1 LREGARMPRR
11 EPAGHDEIRQM
22 VRCVQLYYRAQRH
35 QNEIA
40 RELGMST
47 SKVSRLLKRA
57 FAEGVV
63 RVEIELPKRP
73 RLEAALV
80 ERFQLRDAVVIPS
93 GEPQDVKEDLGVA
106 AARYFEK
113 AAANGVRVGLSCGY
127 TLYHVIRGLRE
138 RRFRDLELYPLSADG
153 TLQLVDLF
161 PNTLVGMMAA
171 KYRPHVRAYAL
182 PVQVLGS
189 VAEIRRERRRLLR
202 RGEVR
207 RIYEA
212 ANAVDIALVGI
223 GLIGEATAGFC
234 SLAAFYGVSVRRLR
248 ALGVVGEINYHPY
261 DRNGVIVDRKELRPL
276 TQRVLA
282 VAPGRLREL
291 SAEYGKLVIAVAGG
305 ADKREAIQGAMRG
318 RFANVLVTDE
328 DTATALLADF
338 EMAVRAAASPPAH
351 PPNPKRG
358 ASGGPPETPLKF

>member
-1 LREGARMPRR
+1 
-11 EPAGHDEIRQM
+11 M

-40 RELGMST
+40 RELGLSS

-57 FAEGVV
+57 FAEGLV
-63 RVEIELPKRP
+63 RVELELPKRP

-80 ERFQLRDAVVIPS
+80 ERLRLRDAVVIPL
-93 GEPQDVKEDLGVA
+93 GEARDLKEDLGTA

-113 AAANGVRVGLSCGY
+113 VAADGARVGLSCGY
-127 TLYHVIRGLRE
+127 TLYQLIRALRE
-138 RRFRDLELYPLSADG
+138 RRFRDLEIYPLSG
-153 TLQLVDLF
+153 ESTLQLVDLF

-189 VAEIRRERRRLLR
+189 FAAAQRERRRLLQ

-212 ANAVDIALVGI
+212 ASDVDIVLVGI
-223 GLIGEATAGFC
+223 GMIGEATAGFC
-234 SLAAFYGVSVRRLR
+234 SLAEFYGVSVRRLR
-248 ALGVVGEINYHPY
+248 ALGVVGEVNYHPF
-261 DRNGVIVDRKELRPL
+261 DRDGQLIDRKELRPL

-282 VAPGRLREL
+282 VPPSRLREL
-291 SAEYGKLVIAVAGG
+291 SGQYGKLVIAVAGG
-305 ADKREAIQGAMRG
+305 PDKHEAILGAMRG

-328 DTATALLADF
+328 ETAEALLA
-338 EMAVRAAASPPAH
+338 AS
-351 PPNPKRG
+351 
-358 ASGGPPETPLKF
+358 E

>member
-1 LREGARMPRR
+1 
-11 EPAGHDEIRQM
+11 M

-40 RELGMST
+40 RDLGVSS

-57 FAEGVV
+57 FAEGMV
-63 RVEIELPKRP
+63 RVEVDLPKRP
-73 RLEAALV
+73 RLEAALI
-80 ERFQLRDAVVIPS
+80 ERFRLRDAVVIPL
-93 GEPQDVKEDLGVA
+93 GEPRDIKEDLGVA

-113 AAANGVRVGLSCGY
+113 AAADGARVGLSCGY
-127 TLYHVIRGLRE
+127 TLYCLIRALRE
-138 RRFRDLELYPLSADG
+138 RRFRDLELYPLSSES

-182 PVQVLGS
+182 PVQILGS
-189 VAEIRRERRRLLR
+189 PAAVQRERRRLLR

-212 ANAVDIALVGI
+212 ASGVDIALVGI

-234 SLAAFYGVSVRRLR
+234 SLAEFHGVSVRRLR
-248 ALGVVGEINYHPY
+248 ALGVVGEINYHPF
-261 DRNGVIVDRKELRPL
+261 DQNGELIDKKELRPL
-276 TQRVLA
+276 TGRVLA
-282 VAPGRLREL
+282 VPPSRLREL
-291 SAEYGKLVIAVAGG
+291 STEYGKLVIAVAGG
-305 ADKREAIQGAMRG
+305 PDKREAITGAIRG

-328 DTATALLADF
+328 DTATALL
-338 EMAVRAAASPPAH
+338 S
-351 PPNPKRG
+351 
-358 ASGGPPETPLKF
+358 

>member
-1 LREGARMPRR
+1 MRGQ
-11 EPAGHDEIRQM
+11 AGPDQDELRQM

-40 RELGMST
+40 RELGLST

-57 FAEGVV
+57 FAEGLV
-63 RVEIELPKRP
+63 RVEVELPKRP

-80 ERFQLRDAVVIPS
+80 ERFQLRDAVVIPF
-93 GEPQDVKEDLGVA
+93 GEPRDLKEDLGVA

-113 AAANGVRVGLSCGY
+113 VAADGVGVGLSCGY
-127 TLYHVIRGLRE
+127 TLYCLIRALRE
-138 RRFRDLELYPLSADG
+138 RRFRDLELYPLSAES

-182 PVQVLGS
+182 PVQVLRS
-189 VAEIRRERRRLLR
+189 LAEIQRERRRLLR
-202 RGEVR
+202 KGEIR
-207 RIYEA
+207 RIYDG
-212 ANAVDIALVGI
+212 ANNVDIALAGI

-248 ALGVVGEINYHPY
+248 ALGVVGEINYHPF
-261 DRNGVIVDRKELRPL
+261 DRHGALVERKELRPL

-282 VAPGRLREL
+282 VTGERLREL
-291 SAEYGKLVIAVAGG
+291 SASYRKLVIAVAGG
-305 ADKREAIQGAMRG
+305 PDKREAILGALRG

-328 DTATALLADF
+328 DTAAHLLAQ
-338 EMAVRAAASPPAH
+338 PA
-351 PPNPKRG
+351 PG
-358 ASGGPPETPLKF
+358 S

>member
-1 LREGARMPRR
+1 MPRR
-11 EPAGHDEIRQM
+11 QGAGQDELRQM

-40 RELGMST
+40 QHLGMSS

-80 ERFQLRDAVVIPS
+80 ERFQLRDAVVIPT
-93 GEPQDVKEDLGVA
+93 GEARDPKEDLGVA

-113 AAANGVRVGLSCGY
+113 VAADGVRVGLSCGY
-127 TLYHVIRGLRE
+127 TLHCLIRALRE
-138 RRFRDLELYPLSADG
+138 RRFRGLELYPLSAES

-189 VAEIRRERRRLLR
+189 LAEIERDRRRLLR

-207 RIYEA
+207 RIHDA
-212 ANAVDIALVGI
+212 A
-223 GLIGEATAGFC
+223 
-234 SLAAFYGVSVRRLR
+234 
-248 ALGVVGEINYHPY
+248 H
-261 DRNGVIVDRKELRPL
+261 
-276 TQRVLA
+276 
-282 VAPGRLREL
+282 
-291 SAEYGKLVIAVAGG
+291 
-305 ADKREAIQGAMRG
+305 
-318 RFANVLVTDE
+318 NV
-328 DTATALLADF
+328 
-338 EMAVRAAASPPAH
+338 
-351 PPNPKRG
+351 
-358 ASGGPPETPLKF
+358 

>member
-1 LREGARMPRR
+1 MPGRQ
-11 EPAGHDEIRQM
+11 EVDQDDLRQM
-22 VRCVQLYYRAQRH
+22 VRCVQLYYRTQRH

-40 RELGMST
+40 RALGMSS

-57 FAEGVV
+57 FAEGMV

-80 ERFQLRDAVVIPS
+80 ERFQLRDAVVIPF
-93 GEPQDVKEDLGVA
+93 GEGHDLKEDLGLA

-113 AAANGVRVGLSCGY
+113 VAADGVRVGLSCGF
-127 TLYHVIRGLRE
+127 TLYYLIRALRE
-138 RRFRDLELYPLSADG
+138 RRFRNLELYPLSAES

-189 VAEIRRERRRLLR
+189 QAESQRERRRLLR
-202 RGEVR
+202 KGEVR
-207 RIYEA
+207 RIYQA
-212 ANAVDIALVGI
+212 AHGVDIALVGI

-261 DRNGVIVDRKELRPL
+261 DRDGVVVDRKELRPL

-282 VAPGRLREL
+282 VTPARLREL
-291 SAEYGKLVIAVAGG
+291 SATYGKLVIAVAGG
-305 ADKREAIQGAMRG
+305 PDKRAAILGAMRG

-328 DTATALLADF
+328 DTAGALLEADG
-338 EMAVRAAASPPAH
+338 S
-351 PPNPKRG
+351 
-358 ASGGPPETPLKF
+358 GPPSPS

>member
-1 LREGARMPRR
+1 MRGHQD
-11 EPAGHDEIRQM
+11 AGQDELRQM

-40 RELGMST
+40 RELGLST

-57 FAEGVV
+57 FAEGLV

-80 ERFQLRDAVVIPS
+80 ERFNLRDAVVIPF
-93 GEPQDVKEDLGVA
+93 GEARDIKEDLGVA

-113 AAANGVRVGLSCGY
+113 VAADGVRVGLSCGY
-127 TLYHVIRGLRE
+127 TLYCVIRALRE
-138 RRFRDLELYPLSADG
+138 RRFRDLSIYPLSAES

-171 KYRPHVRAYAL
+171 KYRPHVRAFAL

-189 VAEIRRERRRLLR
+189 LNGIQRERQRLLR
-202 RGEVR
+202 RREVR
-207 RIYEA
+207 RIYEGA
-212 ANAVDIALVGI
+212 HNVDIALVGI

-234 SLAAFYGVSVRRLR
+234 SLAEFYGVSVRRLR

-261 DRNGVIVDRKELRPL
+261 DEDGSIVDRRELRPL

-282 VAPGRLREL
+282 VTPGRLREL
-291 SAEYGKLVIAVAGG
+291 SAAYGKLVVAVAGG
-305 ADKREAIQGAMRG
+305 PDKREAIRGAMRG

-328 DTATALLADF
+328 DTAAALL
-338 EMAVRAAASPPAH
+338 EH
-351 PPNPKRG
+351 PSTRG
-358 ASGGPPETPLKF
+358 

>member
-1 LREGARMPRR
+1 MARKRT
-11 EPAGHDEIRQM
+11 GGDDQDELRQM

-40 RELGMST
+40 QHLGMSS

-57 FAEGVV
+57 FSDGVV

-80 ERFQLRDAVVIPS
+80 ERFRLRDAVVIPL
-93 GEPQDVKEDLGVA
+93 GESHDLKEDLGVA

-113 AAANGVRVGLSCGY
+113 VAADGARVGLSCGY
-127 TLYHVIRGLRE
+127 TLYCTIRALRE
-138 RRFRDLELYPLSADG
+138 RRYRDLELYPLSAES

-161 PNTLVGMMAA
+161 SNTLVGMMAA

-189 VAEIRRERRRLLR
+189 LAEIERERRRLLKK
-202 RGEVR
+202 GEVR
-207 RIYEA
+207 RIYQA
-212 ANAVDIALVGI
+212 ANEVDIALVGV

-234 SLAAFYGVSVRRLR
+234 SLAEFYGVSVKRLR
-248 ALGVVGEINYHPY
+248 ALGVVGEINYNPIGRDGQII
-261 DRNGVIVDRKELRPL
+261 DRPELRPL
-276 TQRVLA
+276 TRRVLGVPA
-282 VAPGRLREL
+282 SRLREL
-291 SAEYGKLVIAVAGG
+291 STSPGRLVIAVAGG
-305 ADKREAIQGAMRG
+305 HDKREAILGAMRG

-328 DTATALLADF
+328 ETATALV
-338 EMAVRAAASPPAH
+338 ESE
-351 PPNPKRG
+351 RG
-358 ASGGPPETPLKF
+358 

>member
-1 LREGARMPRR
+1 
-11 EPAGHDEIRQM
+11 M

-40 RELGMST
+40 RELGLSS

-57 FAEGVV
+57 VAEGMV
-63 RVEIELPKRP
+63 RVELELPKRP

-80 ERFQLRDAVVIPS
+80 ERYRLRDAVVIPL
-93 GEPQDVKEDLGVA
+93 GEPRDIKEDLGVA
-106 AARYFEK
+106 AARYFER
-113 AAANGVRVGLSCGY
+113 AAADGTRVGLSCGY
-127 TLYHVIRGLRE
+127 TLYCTIRALRE
-138 RRFRDLELYPLSADG
+138 RRFRDLQIYPLSAES

-182 PVQVLGS
+182 PAQVLGS
-189 VAEIRRERRRLLR
+189 LAAVQRERGRLLR

-212 ANAVDIALVGI
+212 AGNVDVALVGI

-234 SLAAFYGVSVRRLR
+234 SLAESHGVSVRRLR
-248 ALGVVGEINYHPY
+248 ALGIVGEINYHPF
-261 DRNGVIVDRKELRPL
+261 DQEGALIDRKELRPL
-276 TQRVLA
+276 TNRVLA
-282 VAPGRLREL
+282 VPPSRLREL
-291 SAEYGKLVIAVAGG
+291 SSQYGKLVVAIAGG
-305 ADKREAIQGAMRG
+305 PDKREAIRGAMRG

-328 DTATALLADF
+328 DTAAALVAD
-338 EMAVRAAASPPAH
+338 RPS
-351 PPNPKRG
+351 
-358 ASGGPPETPLKF
+358 

>member
-1 LREGARMPRR
+1 MRPQRGA
-11 EPAGHDEIRQM
+11 EPDEIRQM

-40 RELGMST
+40 RELGLSS

-57 FAEGVV
+57 FAEGLV

-80 ERFQLRDAVVIPS
+80 DRFRLRDAVVIPL
-93 GEPQDVKEDLGVA
+93 GEVRELKEDLGTA

-113 AAANGVRVGLSCGY
+113 VAADGARVGLSCGY
-127 TLYHVIRGLRE
+127 TLYQLIHALRE
-138 RRFRDLELYPLSADG
+138 RRFRDLEIYPLSG
-153 TLQLVDLF
+153 ESTLQLVDLF

-189 VAEIRRERRRLLR
+189 FTAAQRERRRLLE

-212 ANAVDIALVGI
+212 AGNVDIVLVGI
-223 GLIGEATAGFC
+223 GMIGEATAGFC
-234 SLAAFYGVSVRRLR
+234 SVAEFYGVSVRRLR
-248 ALGVVGEINYHPY
+248 ALGVVGEINYHPF
-261 DRNGVIVDRKELRPL
+261 DQDGKLIDRKELRPL

-282 VAPGRLREL
+282 VPPSRLREL
-291 SAEYGKLVIAVAGG
+291 SGQYGKLVIAVAGG
-305 ADKREAIQGAMRG
+305 PDKHEAILGAMRG

-328 DTATALLADF
+328 DTAETLLAAR
-338 EMAVRAAASPPAH
+338 E
-351 PPNPKRG
+351 
-358 ASGGPPETPLKF
+358 

>member
-1 LREGARMPRR
+1 MATRGVVEPDELR
-11 EPAGHDEIRQM
+11 QL

-35 QNEIA
+35 QKEIA
-40 RELGMST
+40 RELGLSS

-63 RVEIELPKRP
+63 RVELELPKRP

-80 ERFQLRDAVVIPS
+80 ERFRLRDAVVIPL
-93 GEPQDVKEDLGVA
+93 GEPRDLKEDLGTA

-113 AAANGVRVGLSCGY
+113 VAGDGARIGLSCGF
-127 TLYHVIRGLRE
+127 TLYHLIHALRE
-138 RRFRDLELYPLSADG
+138 RRFRDLELYPLSG
-153 TLQLVDLF
+153 ESTLQLVDLF

-189 VAEIRRERRRLLR
+189 LAGAQRERARLLQ

-212 ANAVDIALVGI
+212 AGSVDIALVGI
-223 GLIGEATAGFC
+223 GMIGEATAGFC
-234 SLAAFYGVSVRRLR
+234 SLAEFYGVSVRRLR
-248 ALGVVGEINYHPY
+248 ALGVVGEINYHPF
-261 DRNGVIVDRKELRPL
+261 DRAGELIDRRELRPL
-276 TQRVLA
+276 TRRVLA
-282 VAPGRLREL
+282 IPPSRLREL
-291 SAEYGKLVIAVAGG
+291 SARYGKLVIAVAGG
-305 ADKREAIQGAMRG
+305 RDKRDAILGAMRG

-328 DTATALLADF
+328 ETAEALL
-338 EMAVRAAASPPAH
+338 ES
-351 PPNPKRG
+351 
-358 ASGGPPETPLKF
+358 S

>member
-1 LREGARMPRR
+1 MLQFLAGGTMPRDR
-11 EPAGHDEIRQM
+11 GVQPDEVRQM

-40 RELGMST
+40 RELGLSS

-57 FAEGVV
+57 FAEGLV

-80 ERFQLRDAVVIPS
+80 ERFRLRDAVVIPL
-93 GEPQDVKEDLGVA
+93 GEAHDLKEDLGTA

-113 AAANGVRVGLSCGY
+113 VAADGARVGLSCGY
-127 TLYHVIRGLRE
+127 TLYQVIRALRE
-138 RRFRDLELYPLSADG
+138 RRFRDLEIYPLSG
-153 TLQLVDLF
+153 ESTLQLVDLF

-171 KYRPHVRAYAL
+171 KYRPPVRAYAL

-189 VAEIRRERRRLLR
+189 FAAAQRERRRLLQK
-202 RGEVR
+202 GEVR

-212 ANAVDIALVGI
+212 ACDVDIVLVGI
-223 GLIGEATAGFC
+223 GMIGEATAGFC
-234 SLAAFYGVSVRRLR
+234 SLAEFYGVSVRRLR
-248 ALGVVGEINYHPY
+248 ALGVVGEVNYHPF
-261 DRNGVIVDRKELRPL
+261 DRDGDLIDRKELRPL

-282 VAPGRLREL
+282 VPPSRLREL
-291 SAEYGKLVIAVAGG
+291 SGQYGKLVIAVAGG
-305 ADKREAIQGAMRG
+305 PDKHEAILGAMRG

-328 DTATALLADF
+328 ETAEALLA
-338 EMAVRAAASPPAH
+338 ASA
-351 PPNPKRG
+351 
-358 ASGGPPETPLKF
+358 